1 MTERDFRVKKGL
13 KVEGGD
19 VVVSSGHK
27 VDTPTLDVT
36 TINLGNSD
44 TTLVRSGAGD
54 ASIEG
59 NVIYRAGGTTVPISD
74 GGTGATSAS
83 AARTALGL
91 AIGTHVQAYDAQLA
105 DVAGLTPTNGGV
117 IIGDGSNFVLE
128 TGSTLRSSLGLGT
141 GDTPQFNGIN
151 VGHASDTTITKASAG
166 DIQIENNIVYR
177 AGGTNVAIADGG
189 TNADNE
195 SAARTNLGLEIG
207 TDVQAYDA
215 GLAAIAGLGTTDG
228 GVIVGNG
235 STYVL
240 ETGDTLRT
248 SLGLAI
254 GTNVQAYDAQLADIA
269 GLSTTNGGIIV
280 GDGSNFVL
288 ETGATLRTSIGVG
301 TGDSPAF
308 TNLTLSGDIELGHAS
323 DTTISRDSAGVVSIA
338 GAVVRTG
345 TVAVADGGTGATTDS
360 GARTN
365 LGLGD
370 AATKTVGVGNG
381 NVLTADSSGLQDNEF
396 LKVNGNAI
404 EGRTTLE
411 LRSDLNI
418 GAVGLV
424 DTITTS
430 HITPSVLVTSDEG
443 IGSNSANDKIPTTA
457 AVKAYADSVSG
468 GTVFGSDGQIQYN
481 NSGAFGGDAD
491 FTWDDTN
498 NRLVIGSATS
508 FHDSL
513 YKLTIKGSDAGLL
526 IEKSDDGTN
535 AGPTIALYR
544 HQSNASLDDGDLM
557 GQITF
562 RGEDSAG
569 NPVTYSSIRSQIVDE
584 TSSSQDGRIILR
596 GLVNDTQTNLLSID
610 GSTAAFSADVTVAGN
625 ATITGNL
632 TINGTTSTVNST
644 TLTVDDKN
652 IELGTVA
659 TPSDTT
665 ADGGGITLKGATDKT
680 FNWNQTTGGVT
691 SESWTSS
698 EHMDLASGK
707 VFKINNTSV
716 LSATTLGSGVT
727 ASSLTSVGTLT
738 SLTVGSTIGHTDD
751 TDLITLANGLVTVDG
766 EISVTTLDI
775 GGTNVAST
783 ANELNF
789 LSGCGAGQIVNN
801 KAAIYDGA
809 GGLATTELAATKVDV
824 NNAIVTDAFKQDSAQ
839 TWAAV
844 PQLLDSFS
852 ATAYRGA
859 KVLIQMHDDTN
870 THYEIVELNVT
881 HDGSTAYYSV
891 FGQVSTHTAD
901 LGTYDAT
908 FSSNTIKIQFTPAT
922 GGDDWKYSIKM
933 EYFDVQ

>member
-44 TTLVRSGAGD
+44 TTLVRSAAGD

-105 DVAGLTPTNGGV
+105 DVAGLTPTNSGV
-117 IIGDGSNFVLE
+117 IVGDGSNFVLE
-128 TGSTLRSSLGLGT
+128 TGGTLRSSLGLGT
-141 GDTPQFNGIN
+141 GDSPQFNGIN

-166 DIQIENNIVYR
+166 DINVEGNIVYR

-195 SAARTNLGLEIG
+195 SGARTNLGLAIG
-207 TDVQAYDA
+207 SDVQAYDA

-254 GTNVQAYDAQLADIA
+254 GTNVQAYDAQLADVA

-301 TGDSPAF
+301 TGDSPTF
-308 TNLTLSGDIELGHAS
+308 TDLTLSGDIELGHSS
-323 DTTISRDSAGVVSIA
+323 DTTISRDSAGVVSIE

-345 TVAVADGGTGATTDS
+345 TVAVANGGTGATS
-360 GARTN
+360 ASAARTN

-370 AATKTVGVGNG
+370 AATKTVGIGDG
-381 NVLTADSSGLQDNEF
+381 NVLSSNANVADNDF
-396 LKVNGNAI
+396 LRVDGTAI
-404 EGRTTLE
+404 EGRTAAE
-411 LRSDLNI
+411 VRSDLSL
-418 GAVGLV
+418 GALALLDAI
-424 DTITTS
+424 DTT
-430 HITPSVLVTSDEG
+430 HITGSVLVTSTEG
-443 IGSNSANDKIPTTA
+443 IGSNSGNDKIPTTA
-457 AVKAYADSVSG
+457 AVKAYADAVSG
-468 GTVFGSDGQIQYN
+468 GTVAGSDGQIQYN

-508 FHDSL
+508 YHDNL

-535 AGPTIALYR
+535 AGPSIALYR
-544 HQSNASLDDGDLM
+544 HIANASLDDGDLL

-562 RGEDSAG
+562 RGEASNGD
-569 NPVTYSSIRSQIVDE
+569 PVTYSSIRSQIVDE
-584 TSSSQDGRIILR
+584 TSSSKDGRIILR
-596 GLVNDTQTNLLSID
+596 GLVDSTQTDLLSID

-625 ATITGNL
+625 L
-632 TINGTTSTVNST
+632 TVNGTTSTVNST

-652 IELGTVA
+652 IELA
-659 TPSDTT
+659 HSPSGSEGNDS
-665 ADGGGITLKGATDKT
+665 AVDGGGITLKSSDSDKT
-680 FNWNQTTGGVT
+680 FNWVNSTD
-691 SESWTSS
+691 SWTSS

-738 SLTVGSTIGHTDD
+738 TLTVDNVVINATQIGHTDD
-751 TDLITLANGLVTVDG
+751 TDLITLADGIVTVAG

-775 GGTNVAST
+775 GGTNVTST
-783 ANELNF
+783 ATELN
-789 LSGCGAGQIVNN
+789 LLDGSTAGSVLGS
-801 KAAIYDGA
+801 KAAIYSSTGR
-809 GGLATTELAATKVDV
+809 LAATTVD
-824 NNAIVTDAFKQDSAQ
+824 IGGSTILMDASKEDANQNWAASAQ
-839 TWAAV
+839 D
-844 PQLLDSFS
+844 LDSFS

-859 KVLIQMHDDTN
+859 KVLIQMHDDSN
-870 THYEIVELNVT
+870 GHYEIVEMNVT
-881 HDGSTAYYSV
+881 HNGSTAYYSV
-891 FGQVSTHTAD
+891 YGQVSTHTAD
-901 LGTYDAT
+901 LGTYSAT
-908 FSSNTIKIQFTPAT
+908 LASNTIKIQFTPAT
-922 GGDDWKYSIKM
+922 GSLDWKYSIKM

>member
-19 VVVSSGHK
+19 VVVSSSYK

-36 TINLGNSD
+36 TINLGNAD
-44 TTLVRSGAGD
+44 TSLVRSGAGD

-105 DVAGLTPTNGGV
+105 DIAGLATTNGGV
-117 IIGDGSNFVLE
+117 IVGDGSNFVLE
-128 TGSTLRSSLGLGT
+128 TGGTLRSSLGLGT
-141 GDTPQFNGIN
+141 GDSPQFTGIN

-166 DIQIENNIVYR
+166 DINVEGNIVYR

-189 TNADNE
+189 TNADNT
-195 SAARTNLGLEIG
+195 SDARTNLGLAIG
-207 TDVQAYDA
+207 TNVQAYDA
-215 GLAAIAGLGTTDG
+215 GLAAIAGLATTDG

-269 GLSTTNGGIIV
+269 GLATTNGGIIV

-301 TGDSPAF
+301 TADSPTF
-308 TNLTLSGDIELGHAS
+308 TNLTLSGAIELGHAS
-323 DTTISRDSAGVVSIA
+323 DTTIARDSAGVVTIE
-338 GAVVRTG
+338 GAEVRTG
-345 TVAVADGGTGATTDS
+345 TVAIANGGTGATTDS

-370 AATKTVGVGNG
+370 AATKTVGVGNA
-381 NVLTADSSGLQDNEF
+381 NVLTAVSAGLSDNDF
-396 LKVNGNAI
+396 LRVDGTAI
-404 EGRTTLE
+404 EGRTATE
-411 LRSDLNI
+411 VRSDLSL
-418 GAVGLV
+418 GALALLGTI
-424 DTITTS
+424 DTT
-430 HITPSVLVTSDEG
+430 HITASALVTAAEG
-443 IGSNSANDKIPTTA
+443 IGSNSADDKIATTA

-468 GTVFGSDGQIQYN
+468 GTVSGSDGQIQYN

-491 FTWDDTN
+491 FVWDDTN

-508 FHDSL
+508 NHDGL

-535 AGPTIALYR
+535 AGPSIALYR

-569 NPVTYSSIRSQIVDE
+569 SPVTYSSIRSQIVDE
-584 TSSSQDGRIILR
+584 TSSTKDGRLILR
-596 GLVNDTQTNLLSID
+596 GLVNNTQTNLLSID

-625 ATITGNL
+625 L
-632 TINGTTSTVNST
+632 TVNGTTSTVNST

-652 IELGTVA
+652 IELA
-659 TPSDTT
+659 HSPSGSEGDD
-665 ADGGGITLKGATDKT
+665 AAVDGGGITLKSSDSDKT
-680 FNWNQTTGGVT
+680 FNWVNSTD
-691 SESWTSS
+691 SWTSS

-707 VFKINNTSV
+707 VFKINDTSV
-716 LSATTLGSGVT
+716 LSATTLGAGVT

-738 SLTVGSTIGHTDD
+738 SLTVENVKINGTQIGHTDD
-751 TDLITLANGLVTVDG
+751 TDLITLASGVVTVAG
-766 EISVTTLDI
+766 EVSMTTLDI
-775 GGTNVAST
+775 GGTNVTST

-789 LSGCGAGQIVNN
+789 LDGCGAGQIVNN
-801 KAAIYDGA
+801 KAAIYSSA
-809 GGLATTELAATKVDV
+809 GELAATTVDV
-824 NNAIVTDAFKQDSAQ
+824 GGSAILIDASKEDAAQ
-839 TWAAV
+839 TWAASA
-844 PQLLDSFS
+844 QDLDSFS

-870 THYEIVELNVT
+870 GHYEIVEMNVT
-881 HDGSTAYYSV
+881 HNGTTAYYSV
-891 FGQVSTHTAD
+891 YGQVSTHTAD
-901 LGTYDAT
+901 LGTYSAT
-908 FSSNTIKIQFTPAT
+908 LASSTIKIQFTPAT

-933 EYFDVQ
+933 EYFDSQ

>member
-19 VVVSSGHK
+19 VVVSSSYK

-36 TINLGNSD
+36 TINLGNAD

-91 AIGTHVQAYDAQLA
+91 AIGSQVQAYDAQLA
-105 DVAGLTPTNGGV
+105 DIAGLATTNGGV
-117 IIGDGSNFVLE
+117 IVGDGSNFVLE
-128 TGSTLRSSLGLGT
+128 TGGTLRSSLGLGT
-141 GDTPQFNGIN
+141 GDSPQFTGIN

-166 DIQIENNIVYR
+166 DINVEGNIVYR

-195 SAARTNLGLEIG
+195 SDARTNLGLAIG
-207 TDVQAYDA
+207 SDVQAYDA
-215 GLAAIAGLGTTDG
+215 GLAAIAGLATTDG

-301 TGDSPAF
+301 TTDSPTF
-308 TNLTLSGDIELGHAS
+308 DNLTLSGDIELGHAS
-323 DTTISRDSAGVVSIA
+323 DTTISRDSAGVVSIQ

-381 NVLTADSSGLQDNEF
+381 NVLTAVSAGLSNNEF
-396 LKVNGNAI
+396 LKVDGSAI
-404 EGRTTLE
+404 EGRNTLE
-411 LRSDLNI
+411 MRSDLGI

-430 HITPSVLVTSDEG
+430 HITPSVLVTASEG
-443 IGSNSANDKIPTTA
+443 IGSNSADDKIATTA

-468 GTVFGSDGQIQYN
+468 GTVGGSDGQIQYN
-481 NSGAFGGDAD
+481 NSSAFGGSAE
-491 FTWDDTN
+491 FVWDDSN
-498 NRLVIGSATS
+498 DRLVIGSATS
-508 FHDSL
+508 NHDSL
-513 YKLTIKGSDAGLL
+513 YKLTVKGSDAGLL
-526 IEKSDDGTN
+526 IEKSEDGTN
-535 AGPTIALYR
+535 AGPSIALYR

-584 TSSSQDGRIILR
+584 ATSSKDGRIILR
-596 GLVNDTQTNLLSID
+596 GLVNNTQTNLLSID

-632 TINGTTSTVNST
+632 TVDGTTTTVNST
-644 TLTVDDKN
+644 TLVVDDKN
-652 IELGTVA
+652 IELA
-659 TPSDTT
+659 HSPSGSEGDDD
-665 ADGGGITLKGATDKT
+665 AVDGGGITLKSSDSDKT
-680 FNWNQTTGGVT
+680 FNWVNSTD
-691 SESWTSS
+691 SWTSS

-738 SLTVGSTIGHTDD
+738 TLTVDNVRINGTQIGHTSD
-751 TDLITLANGLVTVDG
+751 TDLITLASGVVTVAG
-766 EISVTTLDI
+766 EVSMTTLDI
-775 GGTNVAST
+775 GGTNVTST

-789 LSGCGAGQIVNN
+789 LDGCGAGQVVNS
-801 KAAIYDGA
+801 KAAIYSSA
-809 GGLATTELAATKVDV
+809 GELAATTVDV
-824 NNAIVTDAFKQDSAQ
+824 NSAVITDAFKEDQNQNWAASAQ
-839 TWAAV
+839 D
-844 PQLLDSFS
+844 LDSFS

-859 KVLIQMHDDTN
+859 KVLIQMHDDSN
-870 THYEIVELNVT
+870 GHYEIVEMNVT
-881 HDGSTAYYSV
+881 HNGSTAYYSV
-891 FGQVSTHTAD
+891 YGQVSTHTAD
-901 LGTYDAT
+901 LGTYSAT
-908 FSSNTIKIQFTPAT
+908 LASNTIKIQFTPAT
-922 GGDDWKYSIKM
+922 GGNNWKYSIKM
-933 EYFDVQ
+933 EYFDAQ